1 MFVVPREPRFLAG
14 FKEFNQALVGVIPD
28 FGCCSLLT
36 DLASKLLPL
45 GLETITGGHYKSSF
59 MIMWGG
65 VIIIARHAVQLL
77 ALEIFAGLLCA
88 YEYHLLT
95 AVARTQAHRVE

>member
-1 MFVVPREPRFLAG
+1 MFVVPRELRFLAG

-36 DLASKLLPL
+36 DLASELLPL
-45 GLETITGGHYKSSF
+45 GLETIPGGHYKSRF
-59 MIMWGG
+59 MIMWRG
-65 VIIIARHAVQLL
+65 VIIYALHAVQLL
-77 ALEIFAGLLCA
+77 ALEVLAGPLSA

-95 AVARTQAHRVE
+95 AIARTQAHRVQ